1 MKKLLIFLIFLI
13 PSISYSNVYDG
24 IWEVTDVVGE
34 SWFSLKKRHIGKTQE
49 FYKGFADG
57 VFFSCNYRGLVTTG
71 NRYTLDEFLNKKEFR
86 LFRKYQDE
94 LDMVGTKVSVT
105 RKTCTGNYLA
115 NRKVMYPIVNFE
127 NWDKAFY
134 LSNRVIY
141 VMEQDWSYYKTS
153 LQASENHL
161 IQLVSNKKK

>member
-1 MKKLLIFLIFLI
+1 MKKLLLFLIFLF

-34 SWFSLKKRHIGKTQE
+34 TWFSLKKRHIGKTQQ

-57 VFFSCNYRGLVTTG
+57 VFFNCNYRGLVTTI

-94 LDMVGTKVSVT
+94 LDIVGTKLSVT

-115 NRKVMYPIVNFE
+115 NRKVM
-127 NWDKAFY
+127 
-134 LSNRVIY
+134 
-141 VMEQDWSYYKTS
+141 
-153 LQASENHL
+153 
-161 IQLVSNKKK
+161 

>member
-1 MKKLLIFLIFLI
+1 M
-13 PSISYSNVYDG
+13 
-24 IWEVTDVVGE
+24 
-34 SWFSLKKRHIGKTQE
+34 
-49 FYKGFADG
+49 
-57 VFFSCNYRGLVTTG
+57 VTTSKD
-71 NRYTLDEFLNKKEFR
+71 YTLDEFLNTKEFR
-86 LFRKYQDE
+86 LFSKHKDE

-141 VMEQDWSYYKTS
+141 VMEQAWSSY
-153 LQASENHL
+153 
-161 IQLVSNKKK
+161 

>member
-1 MKKLLIFLIFLI
+1 MKKLLIFLIFLF
-13 PSISYSNVYDG
+13 PSISYSNLYDG

-57 VFFSCNYRGLVTTG
+57 VFFSCNYRGLITTR
-71 NRYTLDEFLNKKEFR
+71 NTYTLVEFLNKKEFR
-86 LFRKYQDE
+86 LFSKHKDE
-94 LDMVGTKVSVT
+94 LDLVGTEVSVT

-115 NRKVMYPIVNFE
+115 SRKEMYPIVHFE

-141 VMEQDWSYYKTS
+141 VMEQTWSSY
-153 LQASENHL
+153 
-161 IQLVSNKKK
+161 